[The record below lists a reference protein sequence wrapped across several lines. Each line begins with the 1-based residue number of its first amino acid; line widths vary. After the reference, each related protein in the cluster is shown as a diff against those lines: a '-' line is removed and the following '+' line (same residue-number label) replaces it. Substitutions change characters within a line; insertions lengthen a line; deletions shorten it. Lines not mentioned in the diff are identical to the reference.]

1 MHILFVTDIFDPT
14 LGSEFQVA
22 NKFLQ
27 HLGKTKDCEVTL
39 LTLHRGKN
47 KENIS
52 TWMKTGGI
60 KKIYVQYIPMIFSNT
75 DGQHKSKV
83 LFFLDL
89 IRFYLI
95 CFNRQRE
102 YDAVWK
108 CGQVNF
114 LFNIFFLFFP
124 KLKIMGPLSGFEYP
138 PIREILK
145 DGDIVLFIKYSVYSA
160 VIYFSLRIFR
170 LAFYL
175 KKELR
180 YILFATKKDLES
192 FPSINIDRGHVISE
206 IDIRLL
212 LSEIKAKPR
221 FQKNVSSKE
230 LKLLWVGSL
239 VRRKRPIKAA
249 QLMLL
254 LANKHEN
261 ISCTMVGNGPLEKK
275 VINQGFGSRSDLNL
289 ISGLNR
295 QEVYDLLRESDLVL
309 VTSWRE
315 INSVFLFEVLA
326 SNTRVL
332 APDVSGMS
340 DTVINKSNLFE
351 LASLNNLTFMKNI
364 ALDELVKTTK
374 VENRRT
380 LEIAMLKEEKSIS
393 KILNYIE
400 NQ

>member
-1 MHILFVTDIFDPT
+1 
-14 LGSEFQVA
+14 
-22 NKFLQ
+22 
-27 HLGKTKDCEVTL
+27 
-39 LTLHRGKN
+39 
-47 KENIS
+47 
-52 TWMKTGGI
+52 
-60 KKIYVQYIPMIFSNT
+60 
-75 DGQHKSKV
+75 
-83 LFFLDL
+83 
-89 IRFYLI
+89 
-95 CFNRQRE
+95 
-102 YDAVWK
+102 
-108 CGQVNF
+108 
-114 LFNIFFLFFP
+114 
-124 KLKIMGPLSGFEYP
+124 MGPLSGFEYP